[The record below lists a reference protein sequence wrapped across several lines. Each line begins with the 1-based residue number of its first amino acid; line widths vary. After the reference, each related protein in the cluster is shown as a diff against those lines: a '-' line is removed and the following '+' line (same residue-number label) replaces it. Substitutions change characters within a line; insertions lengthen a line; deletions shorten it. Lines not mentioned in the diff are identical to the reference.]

1 MATERTAWVA
11 LSTVD
16 HIGIKTLR
24 ALQVHLGSLCAA
36 LAADTHTLLA
46 VPGVGPAT
54 VRAVR
59 TVDLEAVER
68 RLAAWGSV
76 GLRVLT
82 ALPDDSAY
90 PADLRLLDDAP
101 SILFVRGVW
110 NALSCDGV
118 AVVGTRAP
126 SAQARAAA
134 RLLGFELARRGLTVV
149 SGLAHGVDAEAHL
162 GAVSAPGGR
171 TLAVLG
177 GGVQRIYP
185 TENAALAQ
193 LIVRNGA
200 LVSENAPDAAPTA
213 SRLVARN
220 RIISALSRAVV
231 VVETEADGGA
241 MHAARFAR
249 QQGRPVYALDVSASG
264 NRALLD
270 DGALPLAPDLHN
282 LDWVGCSAS
291 HTRER
296 LS

>member
-1 MATERTAWVA
+1 VTSERAAWVA
-11 LSTVD
+11 LSAAD
-16 HIGIKTLR
+16 HIGIRTLR
-24 ALQVHLGSLCAA
+24 ALEAHFGSLCAA
-36 LAADTHTLLA
+36 LVADTSALLA

-59 TVDLEAVER
+59 AVNLPAAER
-68 RLAAWGSV
+68 ALAAWRSA

-90 PADLRLLDDAP
+90 PPCLRFLDDAP
-101 SILFVRGVW
+101 PTLFVRSPW
-110 NALSCDGV
+110 DTLSCGGV
-118 AVVGTRAP
+118 AVVGTRTP

-149 SGLAHGVDAEAHL
+149 SGLARGVDTEAHL

-185 TENAALAQ
+185 AENAALAQ
-193 LIVRNGA
+193 LIARSGA
-200 LVSENAPDAAPTA
+200 LVSENAPDAAPTVP
-213 SRLVARN
+213 RLVARN

-231 VVETEADGGA
+231 VVETAADGGA

-249 QQGRPVYALDVSASG
+249 DHGRLVYALDVNASG

-270 DGALPLAPDLHN
+270 NGALPLAPDLHN
-282 LDWVGCSAS
+282 LDF
-291 HTRER
+291 
-296 LS
+296 